1 MTNVNWNAL
10 IEEDALAGVLP
21 GEYARFARP
30 VHDGLMIFLAGLPQD
45 VQHEIMAAQARLAPQ
60 ATIAERLGE
69 LARCSPVL
77 HKLGQILARDQ
88 RLSPQLRTHLQK
100 LESLSP
106 STPLDEIRDTLT
118 GELGPLDALGV
129 TLVPPAIAE
138 ASVAV
143 VIPYQQNNATSRGQR
158 HADGHEGADRVFKV
172 LKPHIERR
180 LEIELGLL
188 QHLGEHLD
196 ERCDELGIPHLDYAE
211 SFLQV
216 KNKLWEEVRLDNEQR
231 HLAQAAEFFA
241 GDPDV
246 QIPVLLEHCTSRV
259 TAMSR
264 IYGGKVTDHAIVCPS
279 QRRRLAKLVA
289 RALIA
294 RPIFADNDQALF
306 HCDPHAGNLFFTD
319 DNRLA
324 ILDWSLVGRLNE
336 HERSTIARVML
347 AAVTLDATQITSLLT
362 GLAERQ
368 PPDAVA
374 LAAVVRSWLRR
385 VRHGQPPTISWLTGM
400 LDDAVQQARL
410 SVGSDLMLFRKSL
423 HTLEGVL
430 VEIGSDQCV
439 MDEVLGIEF
448 LRALVGEWPKRW
460 LSLPDA
466 RAPRTRL
473 SNIDIARTMFSGP
486 ATLVRFWAG
495 HAVDMIEAHQ
505 QTPLPDSPDTTT
517 VGGTAGG
524 DPANTNT
531 TNTAEISLLSPEV
544 PCPSSV

>member
-1 MTNVNWNAL
+1 M
-10 IEEDALAGVLP
+10 
-21 GEYARFARP
+21 
-30 VHDGLMIFLAGLPQD
+30 
-45 VQHEIMAAQARLAPQ
+45 
-60 ATIAERLGE
+60 
-69 LARCSPVL
+69 L

-106 STPLDEIRDTLT
+106 STPLGVIERTLN
-118 GELGPLDALGV
+118 EQLGPLDALGV
-129 TLVPPAIAE
+129 TLAPPALAE

-143 VIPYQQNNATSRGQR
+143 VIPYRQDGGRSAGTLRH
-158 HADGHEGADRVFKV
+158 HADEHDGADRVFKV
-172 LKPHIERR
+172 LKPDIEHR
-180 LEIELGLL
+180 LDVELGLL

-216 KNKLWEEVRLDNEQR
+216 KNKLWDEVRLDNEQR

-448 LRALVGEWPKRW
+448 LRALVG
-460 LSLPDA
+460 
-466 RAPRTRL
+466 
-473 SNIDIARTMFSGP
+473 SGP
-486 ATLVRFWAG
+486 NVGLVSRMRG
-495 HAVDMIEAHQ
+495 LRVHGSRISISHA
-505 QTPLPDSPDTTT
+505 
-517 VGGTAGG
+517 
-524 DPANTNT
+524 
-531 TNTAEISLLSPEV
+531 
-544 PCPSSV
+544 PCSAVRRRWFVFGPVTRST